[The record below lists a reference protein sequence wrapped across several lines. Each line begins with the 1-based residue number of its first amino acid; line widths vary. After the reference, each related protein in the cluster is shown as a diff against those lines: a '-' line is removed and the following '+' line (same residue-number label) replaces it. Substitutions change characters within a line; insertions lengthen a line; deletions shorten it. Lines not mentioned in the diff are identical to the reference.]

1 MCERRGV
8 DVESINVY
16 LDQSRTPL
24 PLLTSE
30 TSWLG
35 GRHIRIRGK
44 YYFNVQCWLLLGNWK
59 HVVYGMK
66 LIVNILFCF
75 SAKDESK
82 SPVRTSGRLSVTAPP
97 SRKTSTA
104 NNVSSASKFYI
115 RYDFLLIWYID
126 VWNKLMVANENFW
139 YFFRAIEVN
148 RGFLLPLQVEGQT
161 KTI

>member
-1 MCERRGV
+1 MLISYVHVIWICVYYREAISAVCERRGV

-44 YYFNVQCWLLLGNWK
+44 YYFNVQCWLLLGYHN
-59 HVVYGMK
+59 VVYGMK
-66 LIVNILFCF
+66 LFKVNILFCF

-104 NNVSSASKFYI
+104 NNVSSKSK
-115 RYDFLLIWYID
+115 LISD
-126 VWNKLMVANENFW
+126 TT
-139 YFFRAIEVN
+139 FF
-148 RGFLLPLQVEGQT
+148 
-161 KTI
+161 

>member
-1 MCERRGV
+1 MSYICLSPCDIYVHVIWICVYYREAISAVCERRGV

-44 YYFNVQCWLLLGNWK
+44 YYFNVQCWLSL

-66 LIVNILFCF
+66 LFKVNILFCF

-104 NNVSSASKFYI
+104 NNVSSKKQTHI
-115 RYDFLLIWYID
+115 WYDFLLIW
-126 VWNKLMVANENFW
+126 
-139 YFFRAIEVN
+139 
-148 RGFLLPLQVEGQT
+148 
-161 KTI
+161 